1 MMKIRIGIL
10 TFSDGRDAINNRNK
24 RINQKFIDIL
34 SSRLKKSGYIEPVVA
49 DTIVHNPQEARDE
62 ALKIKNA
69 GCHGVIFNYAI
80 WCYPNFTAI
89 AQNFIDVP
97 VLMFSN
103 LNPGYP
109 GLVAMLAAAG
119 SLQQLNKKHLRL
131 FGNIEDDKI
140 LSQVESFARASYAIT
155 KLKGQVYGI
164 VGGRSM
170 GMYTAVPNL
179 PKWQRDFGIDIEHID
194 QLEIVRGAD
203 SVDDKK
209 VENALKWLQTNI
221 GNISY
226 DNDKLTKEKLKT
238 QIRHYYAI
246 KEIITKNH
254 LDFIGVKC
262 HEEMSSNYCTE
273 CLSAAFINDPYDF
286 DGPKEP
292 FVFSCEAD
300 SDGALTMQ
308 VLKLITGSPTLFMD
322 LRHFD
327 EKSNLYVFCNCG
339 SQATYFAAG
348 SDDYRKN
355 LAKVSLEPA
364 DYYFKAGGAH
374 VQYMAKEGPMT
385 LARFLRD
392 GDDYWL
398 AIIKAKAVEVDRE
411 LMRET
416 TYAWPHVY
424 IDIKTTPQELFTH
437 YSSNHCHG
445 IYGNWIPELINFCYF
460 KNIPYKIYE

>member
-1 MMKIRIGIL
+1 MKIKLGII
-10 TFSDGRDAINNRNK
+10 TFSDGRDVINDKNK
-24 RINQKFIDIL
+24 LINQKFIDLL
-34 SSRLKKSGYIEPVVA
+34 SKSLKETGYIEPVIA
-49 DTIVHNPQEARDE
+49 DTIVHDSSEARE
-62 ALKIKNA
+62 ESIKMKHA
-69 GCHGVIFNYAI
+69 GCHGVIFNYAV

-89 AQNFIDVP
+89 AQNFIDTP
-97 VLMFSN
+97 IMMFSN

-119 SLQQLNKKHLRL
+119 SLRQLNKKHLRL
-131 FGNIEDDKI
+131 FGDINDKKI
-140 LSQVESFARASYAIT
+140 LSQIESYARAAYAVT
-155 KLKGQVYGI
+155 AMKGSVYGI
-164 VGGRSM
+164 IGGRSM

-179 PKWQRDFGIDIEHID
+179 AKWQRDFGIDIEHID
-194 QLEIVRGAD
+194 QLEIVRGAETID
-203 SVDDKK
+203 GKK
-209 VENALKWLQTNI
+209 VEKALSWLEENV

-226 DNDKLTKEKLKT
+226 DNDKLTKDKLRT
-238 QIRHYYAI
+238 QIRHYYAT
-246 KEIITKNH
+246 KEIIDKFN
-254 LDFIGVKC
+254 LDFVGVKC

-273 CLSAAFINDPYDF
+273 CLAAAFINDPYDF
-286 DGPKEP
+286 DGAKEP
-292 FVFSCEAD
+292 TVYSCEAD

-308 VLKLITGSPTLFMD
+308 VLKLITGSPVLFMD

-327 EKSNLYVFCNCG
+327 EANNLYVFCNCG
-339 SQATYFAAG
+339 AQATYFAAA
-348 SDDYRKN
+348 SDDFKEN

-385 LARFLRD
+385 LARFMRD

-416 TYAWPHVY
+416 TYSWPHVY
-424 IDIKTTPQELFTH
+424 IDIKTTPQELFKE

-445 IYGNWIPELINFCYF
+445 VYGNWTAELINFCYF
-460 KNIPYKIYE
+460 KNIPYRIYE

>member
-1 MMKIRIGIL
+1 MKIKLGII
-10 TFSDGRDAINNRNK
+10 TFSDGRDAINDRNK
-24 RINQKFIDIL
+24 QVNQNFIDLL
-34 SSRLKKSGYIEPVVA
+34 SARLKESGYIEPFIS
-49 DTIVHNPQEARDE
+49 DIIVHSPQEARDE
-62 ALKIKNA
+62 ATKIKQA
-69 GCHGVIFNYAI
+69 ACHGVIFNYTI

-89 AQNFIDVP
+89 AQNFIDIP
-97 VLMFSN
+97 ILMFSN

-131 FGNIEDDKI
+131 FGDISADKI
-140 LSQVESFARASYAIT
+140 LAQVESFARVAYAIT
-155 KLKGQVYGI
+155 KMKGQVYGI

-179 PKWQRDFGIDIEHID
+179 AKWQRDFGIDIEHID
-194 QLEIVRGAD
+194 QLEIVRLAEKVD
-203 SVDDKK
+203 SKK
-209 VENALKWLQTNI
+209 VDTALAWLEDNI

-226 DNDKLTKEKLKT
+226 DDDKLTKDKLKI

-246 KEIITKNH
+246 KEIIEKNH

-273 CLSAAFINDPYDF
+273 CLAAAFINDPYDW
-286 DGPKEP
+286 DGPKETT
-292 FVFSCEAD
+292 VFACEAD

-308 VLKLITGSPTLFMD
+308 ILKLITKSPVLFMD

-327 EKSNLYVFCNCG
+327 ENNNLYVFCNCG
-339 SQATYFAAG
+339 SQATYFAAA
-348 SDDYRKN
+348 SDDYKKN

-364 DYYFKAGGAH
+364 EYYFKAGGAH
-374 VQYMAKEGPMT
+374 VQYMAKEGLMT
-385 LARFLRD
+385 LARLMRN

-398 AIIKAKAVEVDRE
+398 AIIKANAVKVDRE

-424 IDIKTTPQELFTH
+424 IRIKTTPQELFAE

-445 IYGNWIPELINFCYF
+445 VYGDWIEELKSFCYY
-460 KNIPYKIYE
+460 KEIPYKIYE